1 MTKQFFGVLG
11 LVILI
16 TASCSGSGI
25 ATSARDAGADA
36 GSTSVTPASD
46 GSERA
51 RIATAVVIG
60 DTSACAIVSGSVYC
74 WGSVTSNI
82 NQLTPLRVDGLK
94 TPATAISGGS
104 SKNCALVGGEAFCWV
119 ANGQVTKVAGLPS
132 GVTAISVGYGS
143 DCAVAGGKAYC
154 WGSNNLGQL
163 GDGSMADSTAPV
175 QVQGVPG
182 EIVGIGAGEYFTCAL
197 ADGNVYCWGENTQ
210 GQLGDGTP
218 VNTMGPVAYSTVP
231 VKVQNL
237 PPGVSAIAAG
247 MIYACALADGAIYCW
262 GYNSEGQLGDGT
274 TISRSLP
281 VQVPGLSGATALSAY
296 SYTTCALAGAVSCWG
311 FRDILNPSAFH
322 PTTEFDTSPVPVAF
336 PSNVSA
342 ICAGAV
348 SNCAL
353 MDGAVYC
360 WGDNYYGQLGNG
372 TQTASKVPVKVDFS
386 AYF

>member
-11 LVILI
+11 IVILLA
-16 TASCSGSGI
+16 TSCSSSEV
-25 ATSARDAGADA
+25 ATVGRDAGPDA
-36 GSTSVTPASD
+36 GSTSVPPASD
-46 GSERA
+46 AGNRA

-60 DTSACAIVSGSVYC
+60 DTNACAIVSGSVYC
-74 WGSVTSNI
+74 WGLGNGA
-82 NQLTPLRVDGLK
+82 NQSTPLRVDELK

-104 SKNCALVGGEAFCWV
+104 GKNCALVGGEAFCWSAKAQV
-119 ANGQVTKVAGLPS
+119 AKVAGLPS
-132 GVTAISVGYGS
+132 GVTAISVGYDT

-154 WGSNNLGQL
+154 WGRNNLGQL
-163 GDGSMADSTAPV
+163 GDGSRTDSTTPV

-182 EIVGIGAGEYFTCAL
+182 EIVSIGTGEFFTCAL
-197 ADGNVYCWGENTQ
+197 AGGDVYCWGENSD

-218 VNTMGPVAYSTVP
+218 VNTMGPVIYSTVP

-237 PPGVSAIAAG
+237 PAGVTAIAAG

-274 TISRSLP
+274 TLSRSAA
-281 VQVPGLSGATALSAY
+281 VQVPGLSGATAISAH
-296 SYTTCALAGAVSCWG
+296 SYTTCALAGGVYCWG
-311 FRDILNPSAFH
+311 FKDILNPNAFH
-322 PTTEFDTSPVPVAF
+322 PTREFDSSPVAVAF

-342 ICAGAV
+342 VCAGTMA
-348 SNCAL
+348 NCAL
-353 MDGAVYC
+353 MEGSVYC

-372 TQTASKVPVKVDFS
+372 TQTASEEPVKADFS